1 MTAGDGDQGGNQPA
15 GSAGAPRR
23 GMPLGPKQGE
33 EQSPGIDF
41 STFVLSLSTSALYN
55 LGLVEE
61 PETGERAEPDL
72 HAARQTIS
80 ILEMLQEKT
89 RSNLEPDEA
98 RLLESLLFEL
108 RMRYVEATK

>member
-1 MTAGDGDQGGNQPA
+1 MAGDGDHRDDPPA
-15 GSAGAPRR
+15 GGSGAPRQ
-23 GMPLGPKQGE
+23 GTSLGPKPGE
-33 EQSPGIDF
+33 EQPPEIDF
-41 STFVLSLSTSALYN
+41 STFAISLSTSALYN
-55 LGLVEE
+55 LGLVED
-61 PETGERAEPDL
+61 PGSGQRAEPDL
-72 HAARQTIS
+72 HAARQTIG